1 MNKKILF
8 LVLLGVLVLPAMA
21 LAQNIT
27 ITGMVQNVAK
37 VVWTVGTIIVIILW
51 VITGVL
57 FLAAQGDPGK
67 LKTAKTALFTSIA
80 GTVIIILAF
89 SVAGIIE
96 NAIFRGA

>member
-1 MNKKILF
+1 MDKKILF
-8 LVLLGVLVLPAMA
+8 LVLLGVLVLPSVT
-21 LAQNIT
+21 LAQIT
-27 ITGMVQNVAK
+27 ITGMVENVAK

-51 VITGVL
+51 VVTGIL
-57 FLAAQGDPGK
+57 FLAAQGDPAK

-96 NAIFRGA
+96 RAIFFGT

>member
-1 MNKKILF
+1 MDKKILF
-8 LVLLGVLVLPAMA
+8 LVLLGVLVLPSVT
-21 LAQNIT
+21 LAQIT
-27 ITGMVQNVAK
+27 ITGMVENVAK

-51 VITGVL
+51 VITGIL

-89 SVAGIIE
+89 SAASIIE
-96 NAIFRGA
+96 NAIFMGV